1 MAIKIN
7 LEAPEAL
14 VREKRVG
21 SLLSYHGTSDDLIQ
35 ASCNCCLGCG
45 SRSFS
50 QCGSCSNFAATIM
63 TTGVIDAVTINHAPI
78 GCFSDF
84 TSQSTRNRTLS
95 NGRVINGVCAM
106 STNITERDTVFGA
119 ADKLRETIREAFR
132 RFEPKAIFITASC
145 ASGIIG
151 DDIEGVANETTQE
164 LGIPVVPVY
173 CEGFKSRIWT
183 SGFDASFHGI
193 LRHITKPPVK
203 KQEDLINIFNF
214 MGRDTFSGILK
225 RMGLRVNYLVPNAT
239 VEQLEHMS
247 EAAAST
253 HICETLGAYIAQGLE
268 QAFGVPEVKS
278 PPPYGLTWSDAW
290 LRELGRLTN
299 REELAEQVIREEHE
313 RIAPEL
319 ERYRKKLA
327 GKRVYVFAGAAY
339 AHNMTNIAHDLGMK
353 VVGITTFHHDQMVDS
368 GDERLNTLARL
379 QDNIGVVEHF
389 NVCNRQPYQAV
400 NILRELDVDILIVRH
415 GGIGTLGAQMG
426 VPVISIDEA
435 NTSSLYNGVLHM
447 GQCVEDALNAKKL
460 IDNIKQHV
468 KLPYTQWWMQQD
480 PYYFEAEQEAM
491 F

>member
-7 LEAPEAL
+7 LEATEAL

-339 AHNMTNIAHDLGMK
+339 AHNMANIAHDLGMK

-400 NILRELDVDILIVRH
+400 NVLRELDVDILIVRH

>member
-339 AHNMTNIAHDLGMK
+339 AHNMANIAHDLGMK

-400 NILRELDVDILIVRH
+400 NVLRELDVDILIVRH

-426 VPVISIDEA
+426 VPVNSIDEA

>member
-299 REELAEQVIREEHE
+299 REELAE
-313 RIAPEL
+313 
-319 ERYRKKLA
+319 
-327 GKRVYVFAGAAY
+327 
-339 AHNMTNIAHDLGMK
+339 
-353 VVGITTFHHDQMVDS
+353 
-368 GDERLNTLARL
+368 
-379 QDNIGVVEHF
+379 
-389 NVCNRQPYQAV
+389 
-400 NILRELDVDILIVRH
+400 
-415 GGIGTLGAQMG
+415 
-426 VPVISIDEA
+426 
-435 NTSSLYNGVLHM
+435 
-447 GQCVEDALNAKKL
+447 
-460 IDNIKQHV
+460 
-468 KLPYTQWWMQQD
+468 
-480 PYYFEAEQEAM
+480 
-491 F
+491 

>member
-1 MAIKIN
+1 
-7 LEAPEAL
+7 
-14 VREKRVG
+14 
-21 SLLSYHGTSDDLIQ
+21 
-35 ASCNCCLGCG
+35 
-45 SRSFS
+45 
-50 QCGSCSNFAATIM
+50 
-63 TTGVIDAVTINHAPI
+63 
-78 GCFSDF
+78 
-84 TSQSTRNRTLS
+84 
-95 NGRVINGVCAM
+95 
-106 STNITERDTVFGA
+106 
-119 ADKLRETIREAFR
+119 
-132 RFEPKAIFITASC
+132 
-145 ASGIIG
+145 
-151 DDIEGVANETTQE
+151 
-164 LGIPVVPVY
+164 
-173 CEGFKSRIWT
+173 
-183 SGFDASFHGI
+183 
-193 LRHITKPPVK
+193 
-203 KQEDLINIFNF
+203 
-214 MGRDTFSGILK
+214 
-225 RMGLRVNYLVPNAT
+225 MGLRVNYLVPNAT

-339 AHNMTNIAHDLGMK
+339 AHNMANIAHDLGMK

>member
-225 RMGLRVNYLVPNAT
+225 RMGL
-239 VEQLEHMS
+239 QLEHMS

-339 AHNMTNIAHDLGMK
+339 AHNMANIAHDLGMK

-400 NILRELDVDILIVRH
+400 NVLRELDVDILIVRH

>member
-21 SLLSYHGTSDDLIQ
+21 SLLSYHGTSVDRIQ

-339 AHNMTNIAHDLGMK
+339 AHNMANIAHDLGMK

-400 NILRELDVDILIVRH
+400 NVLRELDVDILIVRH